1 MTRPQSRPDSAK
13 PESPF
18 LAAKDGSPSVIAVES
33 LAIDETTAELQKP
46 AVQLSKAEFVLV
58 FVGLALAVF
67 IASLDQTI
75 IAVALQTIA
84 SEFSSLDQINWIGT
98 AFFVTSTAFIPV
110 YGQMADVFGR
120 KPTFMISIAVFE
132 LGSLLCGVSKSM
144 IMLIVSRAVAGAGG
158 AGIFSL
164 AMIIIGDLTTDR
176 ERPQYLGLIGATYG
190 LASIVGPLIGGA
202 FVDSIGWRWVF
213 YINLP
218 LGAITIFAIIFF
230 LKLPSPPSMH
240 FVHRLQKIDI
250 LGSAALVAGVICLL
264 IPIQGGGTQFAWNSG
279 TSISLFVVA
288 FVVLGGFLVI
298 EGYVAQYPILPFALL
313 RNQYAAATYVTAAFV
328 GAAFFILIVL
338 GSTATNAGV
347 HTLPLML
354 GMVFSSIFSGAMA
367 SSTGYCYPFLA
378 GGGVLTAIGAGLM
391 TTMREDAEV
400 YKQVIYLLIAGLG
413 VGAGFQMCM
422 VSAQISVTSDLLALS
437 TSTNNFIQTLG
448 LSIGVAICSAVFNQN
463 LAPNIYQAVSALN
476 TTLVLSNNAS
486 VDLVFQDPSVMYNP
500 LFVVPGSD
508 LQRALVHGYLET
520 LRVLFYFPMGF
531 SIVCLFTSFFIK
543 KERIGKGVEI
553 SLGA

>member
-1 MTRPQSRPDSAK
+1 MTQPQSSPDSAK

-18 LAAKDGSPSVIAVES
+18 LAMKDGSPPVIAVES
-33 LAIDETTAELQKP
+33 LAVDESTAQLQKP

-288 FVVLGGFLVI
+288 FVVLAGFLVI

-328 GAAFFILIVL
+328 GAAFFILVFY
-338 GSTATNAGV
+338 T
-347 HTLPLML
+347 PLW
-354 GMVFSSIFSGAMA
+354 FQARCPSS
-367 SSTGYCYPFLA
+367 
-378 GGGVLTAIGAGLM
+378 
-391 TTMREDAEV
+391 
-400 YKQVIYLLIAGLG
+400 
-413 VGAGFQMCM
+413 
-422 VSAQISVTSDLLALS
+422 
-437 TSTNNFIQTLG
+437 
-448 LSIGVAICSAVFNQN
+448 
-463 LAPNIYQAVSALN
+463 SAL
-476 TTLVLSNNAS
+476 A
-486 VDLVFQDPSVMYNP
+486 
-500 LFVVPGSD
+500 
-508 LQRALVHGYLET
+508 
-520 LRVLFYFPMGF
+520 
-531 SIVCLFTSFFIK
+531 
-543 KERIGKGVEI
+543 
-553 SLGA
+553 